1 MANSLPPETVEY
13 TPEQRKL
20 LGKAYRLILSWPR
33 EKSVVP
39 VSPNVDENLQ
49 SRRVTVR
56 PSENVILPLK
66 ETQR

>member
-33 EKSVVP
+33 EKSVVT

-49 SRRVTVR
+49 SRRDTVR

-66 ETQR
+66 EKQR

>member
-1 MANSLPPETVEY
+1 MTNNLPPETVEY

-39 VSPNVDENLQ
+39 VSPNVAESLQ
-49 SRRVTVR
+49 SRKVTVR
-56 PSENVILPLK
+56 PSENVILSLK
-66 ETQR
+66 EKQR